1 MLRMNA
7 SDFSILGIA
16 GANLVALLALM
27 LVIWR
32 IARGFKNGLV
42 AEGSGLFALAG
53 TYYLLK
59 WAGELLA
66 EKISSLPVSGKYAQ
80 LMVYLVAFYLVY
92 KLLSGI
98 FKRVGANLRR
108 IPFLGWVDGA
118 LGAVLGCLSAAF
130 VLYLVEKMTG
140 LDVKRCVEEF
150 LTRLPVSLPLR

>member
-80 LMVYLVAFYLVY
+80 LLVYLVAFYLVY

-108 IPFLGWVDGA
+108 IPFL
-118 LGAVLGCLSAAF
+118 
-130 VLYLVEKMTG
+130 
-140 LDVKRCVEEF
+140 
-150 LTRLPVSLPLR
+150 